1 MNKEG
6 PKIRGECAALAPY
19 FRYSFANCV
28 ILDNHTQGKH
38 SCQLNSVCAKNCNVA
53 A

>member
-1 MNKEG
+1 MYKKD

-28 ILDNHTQGKH
+28 SPGKKTW
-38 SCQLNSVCAKNCNVA
+38 QVLAEGP
-53 A
+53 